1 MNRLF
6 WAGVGCTLLLS
17 IICSF
22 NILNAAPNEKPV
34 PAKPAAAPAKPAAA
48 PAKPAAAP
56 AKPAAAPAKPAAAP
70 AKPAAAP
77 AKPAAAPAK
86 PAAAPSRKKIGL
98 IAASSLPLF
107 LHFNHRVAFGVL
119 G

>member
-34 PAKPAAAPAKPAAA
+34 PAKPAAAP
-48 PAKPAAAP
+48 
-56 AKPAAAPAKPAAAP
+56 
-70 AKPAAAP
+70 
-77 AKPAAAPAK
+77 
-86 PAAAPSRKKIGL
+86 SRKKIGL
-98 IAASSLPLF
+98 IAASSLP
-107 LHFNHRVAFGVL
+107 VAFGVL
-119 G
+119 GEMMAQILHYIAS

>member
-56 AKPAAAPAKPAAAP
+56 
-70 AKPAAAP
+70 
-77 AKPAAAPAK
+77 
-86 PAAAPSRKKIGL
+86 SRKKIGL
-98 IAASSLPLF
+98 IAASSLP
-107 LHFNHRVAFGVL
+107 VAFGVL
-119 G
+119 GEMMAQILHYIAS

>member
-34 PAKPAAAPAKPAAA
+34 PRPGGRPQ
-48 PAKPAAAP
+48 
-56 AKPAAAPAKPAAAP
+56 

-98 IAASSLPLF
+98 IAASSLP
-107 LHFNHRVAFGVL
+107 VAFGVL
-119 G
+119 GEMMAQILHYIAS

>member
-56 AKPAAAPAKPAAAP
+56 AKPAAAPSHSLWEFFSLGKRNV
-70 AKPAAAP
+70 
-77 AKPAAAPAK
+77 
-86 PAAAPSRKKIGL
+86 SRKKIGL
-98 IAASSLPLF
+98 IAASSLP
-107 LHFNHRVAFGVL
+107 VAFGVL
-119 G
+119 GEMMAQILHYIAS

>member
-34 PAKPAAAPAKPAAA
+34 PRPGGRPQ
-48 PAKPAAAP
+48 AKPAAAP

-98 IAASSLPLF
+98 IAASSLP
-107 LHFNHRVAFGVL
+107 VAFGVL
-119 G
+119 GEMMAQILHYIAS

>member
-56 AKPAAAPAKPAAAP
+56 AKPAAAP
-70 AKPAAAP
+70 
-77 AKPAAAPAK
+77 
-86 PAAAPSRKKIGL
+86 SRKKIGL
-98 IAASSLPLF
+98 IAASSLP
-107 LHFNHRVAFGVL
+107 VAFGVL
-119 G
+119 GEMMAQILHYIAS

>member
-48 PAKPAAAP
+48 P
-56 AKPAAAPAKPAAAP
+56 
-70 AKPAAAP
+70 
-77 AKPAAAPAK
+77 
-86 PAAAPSRKKIGL
+86 SRKKIGL
-98 IAASSLPLF
+98 IAASSLP
-107 LHFNHRVAFGVL
+107 VAFGVL
-119 G
+119 GEMMAQILHYIAS